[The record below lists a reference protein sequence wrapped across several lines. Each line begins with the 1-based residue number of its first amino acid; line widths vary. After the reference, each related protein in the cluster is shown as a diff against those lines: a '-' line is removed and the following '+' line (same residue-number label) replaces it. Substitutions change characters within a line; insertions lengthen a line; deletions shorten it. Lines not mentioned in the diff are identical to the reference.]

1 MKDKAK
7 GKDAAG
13 KQKDDKKLRA
23 EAKLDK
29 AKGAAHDIGDLKDTA
44 RDMAKSSGDRS
55 R

>member
-7 GKDAAG
+7 KDAAD
-13 KQKDDKKLRA
+13 KLKDDKKLRA
-23 EAKLDK
+23 EGKRDK

-44 RDMAKSSGDRS
+44 RDMAKASGDRS